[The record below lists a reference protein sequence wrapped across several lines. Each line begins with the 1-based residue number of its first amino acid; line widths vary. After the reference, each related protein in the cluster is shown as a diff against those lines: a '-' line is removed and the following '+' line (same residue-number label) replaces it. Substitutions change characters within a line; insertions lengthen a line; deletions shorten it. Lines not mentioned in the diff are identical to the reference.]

1 MNPNFMISSGDQSFV
16 ELDAV
21 RRNWRWVLAS
31 GIAFV
36 GLGSMAFAYSVLV
49 TLASVF
55 VLGWALV
62 FGGLFQA
69 IHAFK
74 VSKWNGFLLELLL
87 AILYVVVGLMMV
99 AHPEAGAM
107 SLTLLIGAFFLV
119 GGLFRIFA
127 GTMLH
132 PPGRAW
138 LLLSGAVTLLLGTL
152 DLGGM
157 AGIRAVGDRHVCR
170 DRHALQRHL
179 AHHARRECPSPSV
192 IGNSRTPDRAA
203 ERDLAGTAE
212 SSMRGQRRTSVGA
225 SKEASKA
232 E

>member
-1 MNPNFMISSGDQSFV
+1 MNSNPIISSGDPMPGD
-16 ELDAV
+16 LAAV
-21 RRNWRWVLAS
+21 RQNWRWVLAS
-31 GIAFV
+31 GLAFI

-69 IHAFK
+69 VHAFK
-74 VSKWNGFLLELLL
+74 VSQWSGFLLELLL
-87 AILYVVVGLMMV
+87 AILYAVVGLVMV

-119 GGLFRIFA
+119 SGLFRIFA

-138 LLLSGAVTLLLGTL
+138 LLLSGVVTLFLGIL
-152 DLGGM
+152 IWAEWPASGLW
-157 AGIRAVGDRHVCR
+157 
-170 DRHALQRHL
+170 
-179 AHHARRECPSPSV
+179 V
-192 IGNSRTPDRAA
+192 IGTFVAIDMVFSGTRLIM
-203 ERDLAGTAE
+203 LALNARCLPSSGVQGLPTAQPSATFE
-212 SSMRGQRRTSVGA
+212 GRPS
-225 SKEASKA
+225 
-232 E
+232 

>member
-1 MNPNFMISSGDQSFV
+1 MNSNPIISSDHPTYGD
-16 ELDAV
+16 LDAV
-21 RRNWRWVLAS
+21 RQHWRWVLAS
-31 GIAFV
+31 GIAFI

-69 IHAFK
+69 MHAFK
-74 VSKWNGFLLELLL
+74 VSQWSGFLLELLL
-87 AILYVVVGLMMV
+87 AILYGVVGLVMV
-99 AHPEAGAM
+99 THPEAGAM

-138 LLLSGAVTLLLGTL
+138 LLVSGAVTLLLGL
-152 DLGGM
+152 LIWMEWPASGLWIIGM
-157 AGIRAVGDRHVCR
+157 FVAIDMIFSGSWLIML
-170 DRHALQRHL
+170 ALN
-179 AHHARRECPSPSV
+179 ARSLPSSGTHRRPLVQPSETHDAQP
-192 IGNSRTPDRAA
+192 SHP
-203 ERDLAGTAE
+203 
-212 SSMRGQRRTSVGA
+212 
-225 SKEASKA
+225 
-232 E
+232 

>member
-1 MNPNFMISSGDQSFV
+1 MIFTRSDTI
-16 ELDAV
+16 
-21 RRNWRWVLAS
+21 WRWALAS

-36 GLGSMAFAYSVLV
+36 SLGAMAFGYSVLV

-74 VSKWNGFLLELLL
+74 VSQWNGFLLELPL
-87 AILYVVVGLMMV
+87 AILYMVVGLVMV

-107 SLTLLIGAFFLV
+107 SVTLLIAAFFLV

-138 LLLSGAVTLLLGTL
+138 LLVSGVVPLLLGML
-152 DLGGM
+152 IWAEWPASGLW
-157 AGIRAVGDRHVCR
+157 
-170 DRHALQRHL
+170 
-179 AHHARRECPSPSV
+179 V
-192 IGNSRTPDRAA
+192 IGTFVAIDMVFSGTRLIM
-203 ERDLAGTAE
+203 LALNAHSLPSQGTHG
-212 SSMRGQRRTSVGA
+212 RPTVQPITTFQGQPSQP
-225 SKEASKA
+225 
-232 E
+232 

>member
-1 MNPNFMISSGDQSFV
+1 MNPNSMISSGDQSFV

-74 VSKWNGFLLELLL
+74 VSKWNGFLLELLM

-138 LLLSGAVTLLLGTL
+138 LLLSGAVTLLLGLLIWAEWPVSGLWVIGTFVAIDMIFSGTWL
-152 DLGGM
+152 IMLAVNVRRLPLSGTQGGPIVQPSTTFQ
-157 AGIRAVGDRHVCR
+157 A
-170 DRHALQRHL
+170 Q
-179 AHHARRECPSPSV
+179 PSP
-192 IGNSRTPDRAA
+192 P
-203 ERDLAGTAE
+203 
-212 SSMRGQRRTSVGA
+212 
-225 SKEASKA
+225 
-232 E
+232 

>member
-1 MNPNFMISSGDQSFV
+1 MNSNSIISSGNQVFG

-31 GIAFV
+31 GLAFV
-36 GLGSMAFAYSVLV
+36 SLGSLAFGYSVLV

-62 FGGLFQA
+62 FGGIFQA

-74 VSKWNGFLLELLL
+74 VSPWNGFLLELLL
-87 AILYVVVGLMMV
+87 AILYVVVGLVMV
-99 AHPEAGAM
+99 THPEAGAI
-107 SLTLLIGAFFLV
+107 SLTLLLGVFFLV

-138 LLLSGAVTLLLGTL
+138 LLLSGVVTLLLGML
-152 DLGGM
+152 IWAEWPASGLWVIGMFVAIDMIFGGTWLIM
-157 AGIRAVGDRHVCR
+157 L
-170 DRHALQRHL
+170 ALN
-179 AHHARRECPSPSV
+179 ARRLPSSGIQGGPLVQPGATFKAQPSH
-192 IGNSRTPDRAA
+192 P
-203 ERDLAGTAE
+203 
-212 SSMRGQRRTSVGA
+212 
-225 SKEASKA
+225 
-232 E
+232 